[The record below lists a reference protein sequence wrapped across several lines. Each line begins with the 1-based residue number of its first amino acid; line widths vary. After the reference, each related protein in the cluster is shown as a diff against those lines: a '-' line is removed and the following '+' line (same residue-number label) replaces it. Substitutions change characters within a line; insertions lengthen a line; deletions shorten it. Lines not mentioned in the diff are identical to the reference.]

1 LHGEIDITSKGE
13 SVSESGFTIICLLLA
28 ILLNRIRARW
38 IKQGWLRIVV
48 LILMLLLI
56 YPALNMLYMTIKQQ
70 FL

>member
-1 LHGEIDITSKGE
+1 
-13 SVSESGFTIICLLLA
+13 VSDLGFAIISLLLA
-28 ILLNRIRARW
+28 ILLNRIRTRW

-56 YPALNMLYMTIKQQ
+56 YPTLNLLYMTIKQQ